1 MWQIIEGYNKKII
14 QKETQET
21 LLIASVELRQIA
33 LVKTNVQQRLVT
45 RKKYILDWL
54 KESLKKVLWS
64 VIK

>member
-21 LLIASVELRQIA
+21 LLIASVELGQIA
-33 LVKTNVQQRLVT
+33 LVKTNVQQQLVT

>member
-21 LLIASVELRQIA
+21 LLIASVELRQIT